1 MCSFFFLGKL
11 EMKIGSRY
19 SATFW
24 RLCFGSFFFF
34 LSFNLIIPELP
45 DYISSFGGEDY
56 KGMIIGLFALAAG
69 ISRPF
74 SGRLV
79 DVAGRKPVMVIGAL
93 VCIALGL
100 AYPFVLNV
108 MGFLLLRFVHG
119 FSTGFNPTGSVAYL
133 ADIVPADRRGEAMG
147 LLGMMNNLGF
157 SVGPALGSEVAHVMG
172 VDLMFVT
179 SAGFAVIALLLIM
192 SLPETSKEVEKLSV
206 RHLVVKKEDVYEP
219 QVKFPA
225 FIMFLTIFCFGTV
238 LTLVPDH
245 AKNLGL
251 EKQGYFFTVLTFT
264 SVIVRIWSGRISDR
278 KGRRPVMIFGV
289 ITLIIA
295 TFLLGAAN
303 SVPMLFLS
311 AAICGLA
318 TGANSPT
325 LFAWAID
332 RAKEGKTGR
341 AMATL
346 FIALELGI
354 VAGSFIPA
362 LVYDNQAASLP
373 FAFWIGTVM
382 AVVALVALLLSQQA
396 KDSYLKSF

>member
-1 MCSFFFLGKL
+1 MQIK
-11 EMKIGSRY
+11 SRY
-19 SATFW
+19 SASFW

-45 DYISSFGGEDY
+45 DYITSFGGEDY

-69 ISRPF
+69 LSRPF

-93 VCIALGL
+93 VCVALGL

-108 MGFLLLRFVHG
+108 LGFLLLRFVHG
-119 FSTGFNPTGSVAYL
+119 FSTGFNPTGSVSYL
-133 ADIVPADRRGEAMG
+133 ADIIPPDRRGEAMG
-147 LLGMMNNLGF
+147 ILGMMNNLGF

-172 VDLMFVT
+172 VNLMFIV
-179 SAGFAVIALLLIM
+179 SAGFAIIALFFII
-192 SLPETSKEVEKLSV
+192 SLPETAKDTEKLNV
-206 RHLVVKKEDVYEP
+206 RHLIIKRSDIYEP
-219 QVKFPA
+219 QVRFPA
-225 FIMFLTIFCFGTV
+225 FIMFLTIFCFGTI
-238 LTLVPDH
+238 LTLIPDH

-264 SVIVRIWSGRISDR
+264 SVVVRIWSGRISDR

-289 ITLIIA
+289 ITLIVG
-295 TFLLGAAN
+295 TFLVGAAG
-303 SVPMLFLS
+303 SVAMLFVA
-311 AAICGLA
+311 AAIYGLA

-325 LFAWAID
+325 LFAWTID
-332 RAKEGKTGR
+332 RAQDGKTGR

-354 VAGSFIPA
+354 VGGAFIPA
-362 LVYDNQAASLP
+362 LIYNNRVEMLP
-373 FAFWIGTVM
+373 YAFWLGTLM
-382 AVVALVALLLSQQA
+382 AIIALISLLSSRQA
-396 KDSYLKSF
+396 KEGYLK